1 MPRER
6 IPLYGADGLAFERVV
21 AELFRRL
28 GYDARLTPASH
39 DYGADILVKDA
50 RTAESICV
58 QAKHYGSAVGV
69 AAVQEVHAAWAH
81 YGCREAWV
89 VTNATFT
96 EPAKRLAASCG
107 VRLVD
112 GAELAALLGQAG
124 MDAEAVALASGA
136 DGDAEADEMDR
147 ALTMADVR
155 TRWGCSDAAV
165 KRAIAQGLPM
175 EKDASGRW
183 RVDER
188 DLAAFECER
197 AREARTMARWAAVK
211 RLAPYLA
218 ALLVLGA
225 VCMVLAAL

>member
-1 MPRER
+1 VPRER
-6 IPLYGADGLAFERVV
+6 IPLFDADGLAFERLV

-39 DYGADILVKDA
+39 DYGADILAEDPA
-50 RTAESICV
+50 TGESICV
-58 QAKHYGSAVGV
+58 QAKHYAAAVGV
-69 AAVQEVHAAWAH
+69 AAVQEVHAARAH

-89 VTNATFT
+89 VTNATFSG
-96 EPAKRLAASCG
+96 PAKKLAASCG

-112 GAELAALLGQAG
+112 GAELAALLGHAG
-124 MDAEAVALASGA
+124 LDAGAVVSGGDEKDEAVE
-136 DGDAEADEMDR
+136 AEPY
-147 ALTMADVR
+147 LTMADVR

-165 KRAIAQGLPM
+165 KRAIARGLPM

-183 RVDER
+183 R
-188 DLAAFECER
+188 AAEADVAAYER
-197 AREARTMARWAAVK
+197 ARAREERTLARWALVK
-211 RLAPYLA
+211 KLAPIAA